1 MSMFGIDSRNSL
13 RIGVACLAAVSL
25 IGSVPTEASA
35 KHFKHVAHHRAHKQV
50 ETVQTAADTG
60 SNLGAMRYYGGPK
73 SPMWREVSVQTPSAQ
88 TTSSNSGGMRYYGG
102 PKSPMWR
109 Q

>member
-1 MSMFGIDSRNSL
+1 MRTSF
-13 RIGVACLAAVSL
+13 AFLAAAMLVAAMP
-25 IGSVPTEASA
+25 GEAA
-35 KHFKHVAHHRAHKQV
+35 AGHIRHIAHHGLHKQPR
-50 ETVQTAADTG
+50 VQTASDTG

-73 SPMWREVSVQTPSAQ
+73 SPMWREVGIQTASVQP
-88 TTSSNSGGMRYYGG
+88 TSSNSGGMRYYGG